1 MLVLFVYSLF
11 LRRVKAKVERRG
23 GYQEGLAGKTEQPLC
38 EMSDRR
44 IAATRLGRPEC
55 RRIGRLQKTAVE
67 RNRFR

>member
-44 IAATRLGRPEC
+44 IA
-55 RRIGRLQKTAVE
+55 RLQKTAVE